1 MRLKIQLMP
10 NRLNVVFGLSNARI
24 QSKVSYTP

>member
-10 NRLNVVFGLSNARI
+10 NRLNVGFGLSNVRI
-24 QSKVSYTP
+24 QSRVSYTP